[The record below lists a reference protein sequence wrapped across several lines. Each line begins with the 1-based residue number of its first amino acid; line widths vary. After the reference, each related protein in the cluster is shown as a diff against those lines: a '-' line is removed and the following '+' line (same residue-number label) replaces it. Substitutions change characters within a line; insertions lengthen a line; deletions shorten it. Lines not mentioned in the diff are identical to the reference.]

1 MFNDLKIG
9 DIVYKVIFA
18 NDSGYILNVR
28 MERVTHIEVVH
39 SGTILKTEDVLDELP
54 GMHGYFVDPIF
65 YNSKL
70 IYQGSGND
78 EIYWDKGDVEK
89 LIKETAD
96 ECQVR
101 FNGMLEYIN
110 RIAN

>member
-1 MFNDLKIG
+1 MKTFNDLKVG
-9 DIVYKVIFA
+9 DIIYKVIYA

-28 MERVTHIEVVH
+28 MERVTNIAVVR
-39 SGTILKTEDVLDELP
+39 SGKFLKTEDVLDKLP
-54 GMHGYFVDPIF
+54 GMHGYFVDPLF
-65 YNSKL
+65 YNSEL
-70 IYQGSGND
+70 ISSND
-78 EIYWDKGDVEK
+78 KTIYWDKDDVEK

-96 ECQVR
+96 ECQKH